1 MKIAVIA
8 DDLTGAN
15 ADGALLTAKGFPCA
29 TCLDL
34 EKWDSKAFVEYPSIA
49 VSTDSRLLSPKD
61 AREKVR
67 EAVALFAAQKPIIVS
82 KRIDST
88 LRGNVGAE
96 IEGALEALDAAA
108 EPGSEKT
115 VAVVVPP
122 YPNSGRI
129 AVGGYLIVHGVPL
142 ERSPIAQDSATP
154 VNSSS
159 TLTIIA
165 EQTELPSGFI
175 SLTTVLAGSYAVRD
189 QALRLWR
196 EGCRILVCDGVTND
210 DIAVVA
216 EGFRHVPFPVL
227 AVNPGPFTAELAA
240 VRLASPE
247 VEFVDRILV
256 IIGSTSELTQRQIET
271 LRLIHKAHIVRVDCK
286 KLLDDEHREREI
298 DEAVANLLANPQG
311 AAIFGVCTAE
321 KAEDVFSMDDL
332 SRKLGLTPSE
342 ISLRINTALAS
353 IADQLLSRVQLRIG
367 GLYTSGGEV
376 TVTTIRAL
384 GGTGFSVRDLV
395 IPLAVYGH
403 LLGGRYSGLP
413 MVTKGGFVGDS
424 YGLVQCVE
432 YLFTKIATQ
441 TRQTSG

>member
-15 ADGALLTAKGFPCA
+15 ADGALLTAKGFPSA

-34 EKWDSKAFVEYPSIA
+34 EKWDPDAFAGYTA
-49 VSTDSRLLSPKD
+49 VAASADSRLLSPED

-67 EAVALFAAQKPIIVS
+67 KAVALFAARKPLVFS

-108 EPGSEKT
+108 EPGSEKA

-122 YPNSGRI
+122 YPSSGRI
-129 AVGGYLIVHGVPL
+129 AAGGYLVVHGIPL
-142 ERSPIAQDSATP
+142 ERSPIAQDAATP
-154 VNSSS
+154 VTSSS
-159 TLTIIA
+159 TIA
-165 EQTELPSGFI
+165 VIRQQTDLPCGFI
-175 SLTTVLAGSYAVRD
+175 SLATVLAGPGAVHAE
-189 QALRLWR
+189 ALRLWR
-196 EGCRILVCDGVTND
+196 EGCRILVCDSVTD
-210 DIAVVA
+210 SDIAVVA
-216 EGFRHVPFPVL
+216 EGVRDVPFPIL
-227 AVNPGPFTAELAA
+227 AVDPGPFTAEFAA

-247 VEFVDRILV
+247 LEFVDRVLV
-256 IIGSTSELTQRQIET
+256 IIGSTSELTRRQIET
-271 LRLIHKAHIVRVDCK
+271 LRLARKTHIIRVNCE
-286 KLLDDEHREREI
+286 KLLDGGQCDAEV
-298 DEAVANLLANPQG
+298 DAAVESLLRSPAD
-311 AAIFGVCTAE
+311 ADVFGVCTAE
-321 KAEDVFSMDDL
+321 RPEDVFSMESL
-332 SRKLGLTPSE
+332 SEKLGLSPSE
-342 ISLRINTALAS
+342 ISLRINTALAA
-353 IADQLLSRVQLRIG
+353 IGDRLLARPELRIG

-376 TVTTIRAL
+376 TVTTTRAL

-403 LLGGRYSGLP
+403 LLGGRYPGLP

-424 YGLVQCVE
+424 SGLVQCVE

-441 TRQTSG
+441 TRKSAG